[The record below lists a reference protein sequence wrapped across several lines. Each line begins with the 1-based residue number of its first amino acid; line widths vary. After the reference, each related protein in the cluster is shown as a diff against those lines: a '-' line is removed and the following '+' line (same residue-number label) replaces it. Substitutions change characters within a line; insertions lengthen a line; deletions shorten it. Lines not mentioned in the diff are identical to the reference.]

1 MRILHVYSGNLFGGI
16 EAMLLVI
23 ARQPQD
29 GAGLES
35 EYALCFDGRL
45 RRELVDAGARV
56 HSLAEVRV
64 SRPQTVRRARRA
76 LRALL
81 ASGRFDRVIC
91 HASWSHAI
99 FGGLIRRTGIPLVV
113 WAHDVLAG
121 KHWTERWA
129 RRTPPDLAVC
139 NSAFTAASVD
149 AIHSG
154 VPLVVVHPPVEAAAI
169 HLSPVERAA
178 VRAELD
184 TSADA
189 SIVVQASRMESWKG
203 HTVLLEA
210 LARLRHRDPW
220 VCWLIGGGQ
229 RPHELAYL
237 EALRARARDL
247 RIADRVRFAGQR
259 DDVPRLLAAADLH
272 CQPNSSPEPFGVAF
286 VEALAAG
293 LPVVTSAI
301 GGALEIVDAS
311 CGVLVPPS
319 NPSALATALQQLLAD
334 APLRARLA
342 AAGPARARAVSD
354 PAAQLDRLHVA
365 LAAMPA
371 VPVRA

>member
-1 MRILHVYSGNLFGGI
+1 
-16 EAMLLVI
+16 
-23 ARQPQD
+23 
-29 GAGLES
+29 
-35 EYALCFDGRL
+35 
-45 RRELVDAGARV
+45 
-56 HSLAEVRV
+56 VRV

-189 SIVVQASRMESWKG
+189 SVVVQASRMESWKG

-210 LARLRHRDPW
+210 LARLSDRDPW

-237 EALRARARDL
+237 EALRARAR
-247 RIADRVRFAGQR
+247 
-259 DDVPRLLAAADLH
+259 
-272 CQPNSSPEPFGVAF
+272 
-286 VEALAAG
+286 
-293 LPVVTSAI
+293 SA
-301 GGALEIVDAS
+301 
-311 CGVLVPPS
+311 
-319 NPSALATALQQLLAD
+319 N
-334 APLRARLA
+334 R
-342 AAGPARARAVSD
+342 
-354 PAAQLDRLHVA
+354 
-365 LAAMPA
+365 
-371 VPVRA
+371 